1 MCGVSAE
8 LVVRRTQ
15 ADSVVDVQRDRFEEP
30 LGQYVVSLWI
40 VYGSADRATVAVPVT
55 HSPRPLCELTL
66 ERRLPCR
73 MMSRL
78 IRRLI
83 SRLIRRGLIC
93 GLRRGLNRVECALW
107 DGRHGF
113 VRFFIFVHGHA
124 VLILLIFWA

>member
-78 IRRLI
+78 ISRRLC
-83 SRLIRRGLIC
+83 RMMRRGLK
-93 GLRRGLNRVECALW
+93 RLNRVECALW

>member
-66 ERRLPCR
+66 ERRLPSR
-73 MMSRL
+73 MINRM
-78 IRRLI
+78 I
-83 SRLIRRGLIC
+83 SRLMRRMMRRGLIRGLIR
-93 GLRRGLNRVECALW
+93 GLRR
-107 DGRHGF
+107 
-113 VRFFIFVHGHA
+113 
-124 VLILLIFWA
+124 